1 MRRGFAAR
9 KKRAAIALS
18 LVFLCLFSACAVHGR
33 NASKATWLTVG
44 TADAGGSMY
53 ANGSELAAAITARDE
68 GLRFNLKAST
78 GSPGNLRA
86 LLSGE
91 VDLALITA
99 DIAAKAKEESGG
111 EELRVIAAI
120 YPSVSHWMALRESG
134 ITTVSELKGRAI
146 AIGPENSSTEHAS
159 EAVLSQL
166 RFPPEGK
173 YYYAGIGHGA
183 ELVERGEVKA
193 VHALAGV
200 PTPGLKKLA
209 AEKDSVLLRYENADL
224 KKILGEEAEYFPTV
238 IPKGSYPGQEEDI
251 PSFGVKC
258 LLCVRA
264 DMDENLVYR
273 LTKHVYESLP
283 ELVASNPSFAGAED
297 KSFYLE
303 DLPLSLHPGALRY
316 YQEQGLT
323 EDKER

>member
-1 MRRGFAAR
+1 MGRAFAAR
-9 KKRAAIALS
+9 KKRVVFALC
-18 LVFLCLFSACAVHGR
+18 LIFLCLFSACDVRKKGEA
-33 NASKATWLTVG
+33 KATWLTVG

-53 ANGSELAAAITARDE
+53 ANGSELAAAITERDE

-99 DIAAKAKEESGG
+99 DIAAKAREEAGG
-111 EELRVIAAI
+111 EELRSIAAI

-134 ITTVSELKGRAI
+134 IDTVADLKGAAI
-146 AIGPENSSTEHAS
+146 VIGPEDSSTERAS
-159 EAVLSQL
+159 VAVLSEL
-166 RFPPEGK
+166 RFPEEGK
-173 YYYAGIGHGA
+173 YYYAGIGRGA
-183 ELVERGEVKA
+183 ELVGRGEAKA

-209 AEKDSVLLRYENADL
+209 STKESVLLRYESADL
-224 KKILGEEAEYFPTV
+224 EKILEEEPEYFPAV

-273 LTKHVYESLP
+273 LTELLYESLP
-283 ELVASNPSFAGAED
+283 ELAATNPCFAGAED

-303 DLPLSLHPGALRY
+303 DLPLPLHAGALRY
-316 YQEQGLT
+316 YEEQGLT
-323 EDKER
+323 EEKER

>member
-9 KKRAAIALS
+9 KKRAAVALS
-18 LVFLCLFSACAVHGR
+18 LVFLCLFSACVMQGR
-33 NASKATWLTVG
+33 NASKPTWLTVG

-53 ANGSELAAAITARDE
+53 ANGSELAAAITARDA

-78 GSPGNLRA
+78 GSPGNLKA

-99 DIAAKAKEESGG
+99 DIASKAREEAGG

-134 ITTVSELKGRAI
+134 IVTVSELKGSAL
-146 AIGPENSSTEHAS
+146 AIGPENSATEHAS
-159 EAVLSQL
+159 ERVFEKL
-166 RFPPEGK
+166 RFPETGN

-209 AEKDSVLLRYENADL
+209 STKDSVLLRYESAEL
-224 KKILGEEAEYFPTV
+224 EKILAEETEYFPAV

-264 DMDENLVYR
+264 DMDETLVYR
-273 LTKHVYESLP
+273 LTKLLYESLP
-283 ELVASNPSFAGAED
+283 ELAASNPSFAGAED

-303 DLPLSLHPGALRY
+303 DLPLPLHPGALRY

>member
-1 MRRGFAAR
+1 MQ
-9 KKRAAIALS
+9 
-18 LVFLCLFSACAVHGR
+18 GR
-33 NASKATWLTVG
+33 NASKPTWLTVG

-53 ANGSELAAAITARDE
+53 ANGSELAAAITARDA

-78 GSPGNLRA
+78 GSPDNLKA

-99 DIAAKAKEESGG
+99 DIAAKAREEAGG

-134 ITTVSELKGRAI
+134 IVTVSELKGTAI
-146 AIGPENSSTEHAS
+146 AIGPENSATEHAS
-159 EAVLSQL
+159 ERVFEKL
-166 RFPPEGK
+166 RFPETGN

-193 VHALAGV
+193 VHALAVV

-209 AEKDSVLLRYENADL
+209 STKESVLLRYENAEL
-224 KKILGEEAEYFPTV
+224 EKILAEETEYFPAV

-264 DMDENLVYR
+264 DMDETLVYR
-273 LTKHVYESLP
+273 LTKLLYESLP
-283 ELVASNPSFAGAED
+283 ELAASNPSFAGAED
-297 KSFYLE
+297 KSV
-303 DLPLSLHPGALRY
+303 
-316 YQEQGLT
+316 
-323 EDKER
+323 

>member
-134 ITTVSELKGRAI
+134 ITTVSELKGSAL
-146 AIGPENSSTEHAS
+146 AIGPENSSTAHAS

-224 KKILGEEAEYFPTV
+224 EKILGEEAEYFPTV

>member
-1 MRRGFAAR
+1 MPICFAAR
-9 KKRAAIALS
+9 KKRAVFALC
-18 LVFLCLFSACAVHGR
+18 LVFLCSFSACGLR
-33 NASKATWLTVG
+33 KQNESQATWLTVG

-134 ITTVSELKGRAI
+134 ITTVSELKGREI
-146 AIGPENSSTEHAS
+146 AIGPENSSTAHAS
-159 EAVLSQL
+159 EVVLSQL

-183 ELVERGEVKA
+183 ELVEREEVKA

-224 KKILGEEAEYFPTV
+224 EKILGEEAEYFPTV

>member
-86 LLSGE
+86 LL
-91 VDLALITA
+91 TA

-134 ITTVSELKGRAI
+134 ITTVSELKGSAL
-146 AIGPENSSTEHAS
+146 AIGPENSATEHAS
-159 EAVLSQL
+159 ERVFEKL
-166 RFPPEGK
+166 RFPETGN

-209 AEKDSVLLRYENADL
+209 STKDSVLLRYESAELD
-224 KKILGEEAEYFPTV
+224 KILSGEAEYFPTV

>member
-134 ITTVSELKGRAI
+134 STTVSELKGRAI

-224 KKILGEEAEYFPTV
+224 EKILGEEAEYFPTV

>member
-9 KKRAAIALS
+9 KKRAAVALS
-18 LVFLCLFSACAVHGR
+18 LVFLCLFSACAMQGR
-33 NASKATWLTVG
+33 NASKPTWLTVG

-53 ANGSELAAAITARDE
+53 ANGSELAAAITARDA

-78 GSPGNLRA
+78 GSPGNLKA

-99 DIAAKAKEESGG
+99 DIAAKAREEAGG

-134 ITTVSELKGRAI
+134 ITTVSELKGSAL
-146 AIGPENSSTEHAS
+146 AIGPENSATEHAS
-159 EAVLSQL
+159 ERVFEKL
-166 RFPPEGK
+166 RFPETGN

-209 AEKDSVLLRYENADL
+209 STKESVLLRYENAEL
-224 KKILGEEAEYFPTV
+224 EKILAEETEYFPAV

-264 DMDENLVYR
+264 DMDETLVYR
-273 LTKHVYESLP
+273 LTKLLYESLP
-283 ELVASNPSFAGAED
+283 ELAASNPSFAGAED

-303 DLPLSLHPGALRY
+303 DLPLPLHPGALRY
-316 YQEQGLT
+316 YREQGLT

>member
-1 MRRGFAAR
+1 MPICFAAR
-9 KKRAAIALS
+9 KKRAVFALC
-18 LVFLCLFSACAVHGR
+18 LVFLCSFSACGLR
-33 NASKATWLTVG
+33 KQNESQATWLTVG

-53 ANGSELAAAITARDE
+53 ANGAELAAAITARDE

-146 AIGPENSSTEHAS
+146 AIGPENSSTAHAS

-193 VHALAGV
+193 VHAFAGV

-209 AEKDSVLLRYENADL
+209 TEKDSVLLRYENADL
-224 KKILGEEAEYFPTV
+224 EKILGEETEYFPTV
-238 IPKGSYPGQEEDI
+238 IPKGSYSGQEEDI

>member
-9 KKRAAIALS
+9 KKRAAVALS
-18 LVFLCLFSACAVHGR
+18 LVFLCLFSACAMQGR
-33 NASKATWLTVG
+33 NASKPTWLTVG

-53 ANGSELAAAITARDE
+53 ANGSELAAAITARDA

-78 GSPGNLRA
+78 GSPGNLKA

-99 DIAAKAKEESGG
+99 DIAAKAREEAGG

-134 ITTVSELKGRAI
+134 IVTVSELKGTAI

-159 EAVLSQL
+159 EAVLAEL
-166 RFPPEGK
+166 RFPREGK

-209 AEKDSVLLRYENADL
+209 STKDSVLLRYESAELD
-224 KKILGEEAEYFPTV
+224 KILSGEAEYFPTV
-238 IPKGSYPGQEEDI
+238 IPKSSYPGQEEDI

-264 DMDENLVYR
+264 DMDETLVYR
-273 LTKHVYESLP
+273 LTKLLYESLP
-283 ELVASNPSFAGAED
+283 ELAASNPSFAGAED

-303 DLPLSLHPGALRY
+303 DLPLPLHPGALRY
-316 YQEQGLT
+316 YREQGLT

>member
-1 MRRGFAAR
+1 MPICFAAR
-9 KKRAAIALS
+9 KKRAVFALC
-18 LVFLCLFSACAVHGR
+18 LVFLCSFSACGLR
-33 NASKATWLTVG
+33 KQNESRATWLTVG

-134 ITTVSELKGRAI
+134 ITTVSELKGSAL
-146 AIGPENSSTEHAS
+146 AIGPENSATEHAS
-159 EAVLSQL
+159 ERVFEKL
-166 RFPPEGK
+166 RFPETGN

-200 PTPGLKKLA
+200 PTPGFKKLA
-209 AEKDSVLLRYENADL
+209 STKDSVLLRYESAELD
-224 KKILGEEAEYFPTV
+224 KILSGEAEYFPTV

>member
-134 ITTVSELKGRAI
+134 INTVSELKGRAI

-224 KKILGEEAEYFPTV
+224 EKILGEEAEYFPTV

-303 DLPLSLHPGALRY
+303 DLPLPLHPGALRY

>member
-134 ITTVSELKGRAI
+134 ITTVSELKGSAL
-146 AIGPENSSTEHAS
+146 AIGPENSATEHAS
-159 EAVLSQL
+159 ERVFEKL
-166 RFPPEGK
+166 RFP
-173 YYYAGIGHGA
+173 GHGA

-209 AEKDSVLLRYENADL
+209 STKDSVLLRYESAELD
-224 KKILGEEAEYFPTV
+224 KILSGEAEYFPTV

>member
-134 ITTVSELKGRAI
+134 ITTVSELKGSAI

-224 KKILGEEAEYFPTV
+224 EKILGEEAEYFPTV

>member
-134 ITTVSELKGRAI
+134 ITTVSELKGSAL
-146 AIGPENSSTEHAS
+146 AIGPENSATEHAS
-159 EAVLSQL
+159 ERVFEKL
-166 RFPPEGK
+166 RFPETGN
-173 YYYAGIGHGA
+173 YYYAGMRSRVFRRRDSKNWPRQRTAFCFAMKARNSIKFSP
-183 ELVERGEVKA
+183 ERRNIFR
-193 VHALAGV
+193 
-200 PTPGLKKLA
+200 PSSRRA
-209 AEKDSVLLRYENADL
+209 A
-224 KKILGEEAEYFPTV
+224 
-238 IPKGSYPGQEEDI
+238 IPDRRRISRVSG
-251 PSFGVKC
+251 
-258 LLCVRA
+258 
-264 DMDENLVYR
+264 
-273 LTKHVYESLP
+273 
-283 ELVASNPSFAGAED
+283 
-297 KSFYLE
+297 
-303 DLPLSLHPGALRY
+303 
-316 YQEQGLT
+316 
-323 EDKER
+323 

>member
-111 EELRVIAAI
+111 EELR
-120 YPSVSHWMALRESG
+120 G
-134 ITTVSELKGRAI
+134 
-146 AIGPENSSTEHAS
+146 
-159 EAVLSQL
+159 
-166 RFPPEGK
+166 
-173 YYYAGIGHGA
+173 
-183 ELVERGEVKA
+183 
-193 VHALAGV
+193 
-200 PTPGLKKLA
+200 
-209 AEKDSVLLRYENADL
+209 
-224 KKILGEEAEYFPTV
+224 
-238 IPKGSYPGQEEDI
+238 
-251 PSFGVKC
+251 
-258 LLCVRA
+258 
-264 DMDENLVYR
+264 
-273 LTKHVYESLP
+273 
-283 ELVASNPSFAGAED
+283 
-297 KSFYLE
+297 
-303 DLPLSLHPGALRY
+303 
-316 YQEQGLT
+316 
-323 EDKER
+323 

>member
-134 ITTVSELKGRAI
+134 ITTVSELKGSAL
-146 AIGPENSSTEHAS
+146 AIGPENSATEHAS
-159 EAVLSQL
+159 ERVFEKL
-166 RFPPEGK
+166 RFPETGN

-209 AEKDSVLLRYENADL
+209 STKDSVLLRYESAELD
-224 KKILGEEAEYFPTV
+224 KILSGEAEYFPTV

-264 DMDENLVYR
+264 DI
-273 LTKHVYESLP
+273 
-283 ELVASNPSFAGAED
+283 G
-297 KSFYLE
+297 
-303 DLPLSLHPGALRY
+303 
-316 YQEQGLT
+316 
-323 EDKER
+323 

>member
-134 ITTVSELKGRAI
+134 ITTVSELKGSAL
-146 AIGPENSSTEHAS
+146 AIGPENSATERVF
-159 EAVLSQL
+159 EKLL
-166 RFPPEGK
+166 FPETGN

-209 AEKDSVLLRYENADL
+209 STKDSVLLRYESAELD
-224 KKILGEEAEYFPTV
+224 KILSGEAEYFPTV